1 MRIFNN
7 VIMNKQFAIRVD
19 QEKDANNE
27 ELAEKIIKASP
38 KEIYDAKNKLK
49 DEELELLKFLEDRSE
64 DDTLGMSD
72 DVTEEDLDQALFE
85 ASFNK
90 LNFVDEEIKSTLN

>member
-7 VIMNKQFAIRVD
+7 IILNKPFAVRID

-27 ELAEKIIKASP
+27 ELAEKIIRASP
-38 KEIYDAKNKLK
+38 KEIYDFKDRLN
-49 DEELELLKFLEDRSE
+49 DEELELLRFLEERTE
-64 DDTLGMSD
+64 DDTQGMSD

-90 LNFVDEEIKSTLN
+90 LNFVDEEIKSKLY